1 MQASHRTHL
10 SVFLLAVLSSVFL
23 FSFEAIDRGRMLYVA
38 AGLFAFG
45 EVALLT
51 SRFYQA
57 LAMRNPGAGPRGS

>member
-23 FSFEAIDRGRMLYVA
+23 FSFDVIDRGRILYVA

-51 SRFYQA
+51 SRFHHM
-57 LAMRNPGAGPRGS
+57 LAMRSRGGAPPR